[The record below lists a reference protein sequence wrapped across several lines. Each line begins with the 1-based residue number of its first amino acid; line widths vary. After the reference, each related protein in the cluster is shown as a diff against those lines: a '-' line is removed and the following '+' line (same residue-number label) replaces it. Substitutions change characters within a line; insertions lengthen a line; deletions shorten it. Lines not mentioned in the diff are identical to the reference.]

1 MNTISS
7 KGSYLVITPY
17 IYVPFVAWLVAQG
30 IKMIIEVIKGDADLR
45 YLYASGGMPSSHSA
59 VVCCLAVYTLYHQGS
74 MSSLF
79 GVTAILAAIVMYDSF
94 GVRRSA
100 GEQAKTLNKLIGEMA
115 HNGNLRKPD
124 DYSRLHEILGH
135 QPLEVL
141 VGALLGVLIATLFS
155 LDQLTPFIN
164 WLTAVPIKNEVYV
177 VFAIGAAMM
186 IAPIILWVAMRK
198 KLKKNRKL
206 SELNKYFVGSNII
219 LGGVVLFAGFVAH
232 EQIIPYGQRWAVISL
247 FIMWLIALM
256 IVAWRYLAIRKVVRF
271 SDEIIATRK
280 QDWLKK
286 AGKKK

>member
-1 MNTISS
+1 M
-7 KGSYLVITPY
+7 ITPY

-59 VVCCLAVYTLYHQGS
+59 VVCSLAAYTFYHQGP
-74 MSSLF
+74 MSPLF
-79 GVTAILAAIVMYDSF
+79 GVTAIIAAIVMYDSF

-124 DYSRLHEILGH
+124 DYSRLREILGH

-141 VGALLGVLIATLFS
+141 VGALLGVVIATLFS

-164 WLTAVPIKNEVYV
+164 WLTSIPAMTEVY
-177 VFAIGAAMM
+177 IIIGLGAAM
-186 IAPIILWVAMRK
+186 IVLPIVIWVMMKK
-198 KLKKNRKL
+198 KLRKNRAL
-206 SELNKYFVGSNII
+206 AELNKYFVGGNVI
-219 LGGVVLFAGFVAH
+219 LGILVLFAGFVAR
-232 EQIIPYGQRWAVISL
+232 EQIIPYGQRWVTIGLLAS
-247 FIMWLIALM
+247 WLIMMM
-256 IVAWRYLAIRKVVRF
+256 IVAWRYLAIRKVNRF
-271 SDEIIATRK
+271 SEEVVSTRK

>member
-1 MNTISS
+1 M
-7 KGSYLVITPY
+7 ITPY

-59 VVCCLAVYTLYHQGS
+59 VVCSLAAYTFYHQGP
-74 MSSLF
+74 MSPLF
-79 GVTAILAAIVMYDSF
+79 GVTAIIAAIVMYDSF

-124 DYSRLHEILGH
+124 DYSRLREILGH

-141 VGALLGVLIATLFS
+141 VGALLGVVIATLFS

-164 WLTAVPIKNEVYV
+164 WLTSIPSVLEVYLI
-177 VFAIGAAMM
+177 FGLGALM
-186 IAPIILWVAMRK
+186 IVIPILTWFLLKK
-198 KLKKNRKL
+198 KLKKNRAL
-206 SELNKYFVGSNII
+206 AELNKYFVGGNVI
-219 LGGVVLFAGFVAH
+219 LGILVLFAGFVAR
-232 EQIIPYGQRWAVISL
+232 EQIIPYGQRWVAISL
-247 FIMWLIALM
+247 LAGWLIMMM
-256 IVAWRYLAIRKVVRF
+256 IVAWRYMALRKVNRF
-271 SDEIIATRK
+271 SEEVVSTRK

>member
-1 MNTISS
+1 M
-7 KGSYLVITPY
+7 ITPY

-59 VVCCLAVYTLYHQGS
+59 VVCSLAAYTFYHQGP
-74 MSSLF
+74 MSPLF
-79 GVTAILAAIVMYDSF
+79 GVTAIFAAIVMYDSF

-100 GEQAKTLNKLIGEMA
+100 GEQAKTLNKLVAEMA

-124 DYSRLHEILGH
+124 DYSRLREILGH

-141 VGALLGVLIATLFS
+141 VGAAVGLLIATLFS

-164 WLTAVPIKNEVYV
+164 WLTAVPVATEVYII
-177 VFAIGAAMM
+177 FGLGAAM
-186 IAPIILWVAMRK
+186 IVAPIVIWVLTKK
-198 KLKKNRKL
+198 KLKKNRQL
-206 SELNKYFVGSNII
+206 SELNKYFVGGNII
-219 LGGVVLFAGFVAH
+219 LGVLILFAGFVAR
-232 EQIIPYGQRWAVISL
+232 EQIAPYGQRWVVASL
-247 FIMWLIALM
+247 LVAWLIFMM
-256 IVAWRYLAIRKVVRF
+256 IVAWRYLNLRKVSRF
-271 SDEIIATRK
+271 SEEMVSTRK

>member
-1 MNTISS
+1 M
-7 KGSYLVITPY
+7 ITPY

-59 VVCCLAVYTLYHQGS
+59 VVCSLAGYTFYHQGP
-74 MSSLF
+74 MSPLF
-79 GVTAILAAIVMYDSF
+79 GVTVIIAGIVMYDSF

-100 GEQAKTLNKLIGEMA
+100 GEQAKTLNKLVSDMA

-124 DYSRLHEILGH
+124 DYSRLREILGH

-141 VGALLGVLIATLFS
+141 VGAVLGLLIATLFS

-164 WLTAVPIKNEVYV
+164 WLTAIPSTTEIYAVLG
-177 VFAIGAAMM
+177 IG
-186 IAPIILWVAMRK
+186 VAMLVTPFVIWGLLKK
-198 KLKKNRKL
+198 KLKKNRAL
-206 SELNKYFVGSNII
+206 AELNKYFVGGNVI
-219 LGGVVLFAGFVAH
+219 LAVLILFAGLIAK
-232 EQIIPYGQRWAVISL
+232 EQIAPYGQRWVVVSL
-247 FIMWLIALM
+247 FAAWLIFMM
-256 IVAWRYLAIRKVVRF
+256 IIVWRYLALRKVSRF
-271 SDEIIATRK
+271 SEEMVSTRK

>member
-1 MNTISS
+1 M
-7 KGSYLVITPY
+7 ITPY

-59 VVCCLAVYTLYHQGS
+59 VVCSLAAYTFYHQGP
-74 MSSLF
+74 MSPLF
-79 GVTAILAAIVMYDSF
+79 GVTAIIAAIVMYDSF

-124 DYSRLHEILGH
+124 DYSRLREILGH

-141 VGALLGVLIATLFS
+141 VGALLGVVIATLFS

-164 WLTAVPIKNEVYV
+164 WLTSIPAMTEVY
-177 VFAIGAAMM
+177 IIIGLGAAM
-186 IAPIILWVAMRK
+186 IVLPIVIWVMMKK
-198 KLKKNRKL
+198 KLRKNRAL
-206 SELNKYFVGSNII
+206 AELNKYFVGGNVI
-219 LGGVVLFAGFVAH
+219 LGILVLFAGFVAR
-232 EQIIPYGQRWAVISL
+232 EQIIPYGQRWVAISL
-247 FIMWLIALM
+247 LAGWLIMMM
-256 IVAWRYLAIRKVVRF
+256 IVAWRYMALRKVNRF
-271 SDEIIATRK
+271 SEEVVSTRK